1 MAALATAVRQW
12 CCNLRWHFACWFDG
26 IRALYATLPDKA
38 FIALPLDGPAI
49 AATGGMGRRLP
60 DGAAPT
66 GWSASSP
73 EVACAGKTQRYILL
87 LLLSSSSPRRARSLN
102 APNPKSTQCTAVS
115 CGAQERTD
123 STVVPCGDR
132 HPRSESAIIL
142 NSSSSTLSPSRVRKK
157 VLLFPALHPLTR
169 HQACVDLLHLLVR
182 AVLDELSLQHN

>member
-1 MAALATAVRQW
+1 MAPRHAAASQLRSDGNGGARRLAALATAVRQW
-12 CCNLRWHFACWFDG
+12 CCNLRWYFACWFDG

-102 APNPKSTQCTAVS
+102 APNPKSTLCKALQPRILWCPGALTPLLCLVETAI
-115 CGAQERTD
+115 R
-123 STVVPCGDR
+123 DR
-132 HPRSESAIIL
+132 NR
-142 NSSSSTLSPSRVRKK
+142 
-157 VLLFPALHPLTR
+157 
-169 HQACVDLLHLLVR
+169 Q
-182 AVLDELSLQHN
+182 